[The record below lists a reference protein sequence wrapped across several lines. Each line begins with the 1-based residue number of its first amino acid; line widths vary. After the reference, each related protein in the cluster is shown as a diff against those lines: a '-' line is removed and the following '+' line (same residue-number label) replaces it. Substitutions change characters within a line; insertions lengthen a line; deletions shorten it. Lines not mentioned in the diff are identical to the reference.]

1 MVFRLIRRLP
11 CVALFA
17 SALALISLTQS
28 PITFAQTATGTLR
41 GQVTDPS
48 GSSIAGAHV
57 TVTAADGRVIT
68 VDTGRDGVFE
78 VKGLAPGKYG
88 VNVSAKGFAPFEVL
102 DYDINAAPQRLDVTL
117 SIEVQEQ
124 KVIVE
129 SASPTVDVSPDSN
142 VGAIVMTE
150 KDLQALSD
158 DPDELQNDLE
168 ALAGPSAGP
177 NGGQIYI
184 DGFTAGQLP
193 PKSAIREI
201 RINQNPFSSEYDKLG
216 YGRIEIF
223 TKPGMDKL
231 HGDVQF
237 QGNSSAFNAR
247 NPFATDEP
255 GYESTL
261 LNGTIGGPLSRKA
274 SFNFNFQYR
283 DINDIA
289 VVNAQVLDS
298 NSAPVPF
305 NTSVPTPRMRLNL
318 GPKLDYQITSTNTLS
333 VRYQYWRDDLT
344 NQGVG
349 GFALPSQA
357 FNSLNT
363 EHTLQVSDTQVF
375 GTKIVNETRFQF
387 LHEPFTQTPVSTDPA
402 IVVPGAFI
410 MGGNTAGTIRQTEN
424 HYELQNYTQMVLGR
438 HTLKF
443 GVRLREVTDDDSAT
457 AGFNGTFYFGSL
469 PAYQSAVQGTGGLP
483 TQFSI
488 TSGIPQTSVSMFDFG
503 FYVQDDWK
511 VRPNLTLSGGLRL
524 EGQNHIGDHLDWAPR
539 VAVAWGIG
547 HGKSA
552 PKTVLR
558 AGIGLFYDRF
568 GENLILQAER
578 LNGVNQEQIVVMN
591 PCFFPNI
598 PPSFNPNPCPGS
610 TTTVLPTIYRIQPGL
625 HAPGVLQA
633 ALVLERQLSKTVN
646 ISLTY
651 LNARGFDQLLT
662 NNVNTPLP
670 GTFPAA
676 PVYPFG
682 QPGNIYEYQ
691 SEGVFRQ
698 QQFLAQVNVR
708 MGSKLTLFG
717 NYVLNYANSD
727 TSGAGSFPSNP
738 FNIGQDYGRAS
749 FDYRSRFFLAG
760 SYNLPHGI
768 RVSPFVIVST
778 GQPYSITLSEDLVGS
793 SQFNQRPAFA
803 SAASLPQN
811 VVVTQFGAFDTI
823 PQPGETLVP
832 SNSLVAP
839 ARFTMN
845 LRVSKTW
852 GFGAKTES
860 AGAAGGGAGG
870 PRGGPGAGGGGGG
883 NRGGGGPFAFG
894 GGASTNKRYNLT
906 LSVNA
911 RNIFN
916 YTTVQTP
923 GAVLNPPNAF
933 SPVATESPFFATP
946 NALLGQAYNSPT
958 ANRLI
963 YLQVGFTF

>member
-1 MVFRLIRRLP
+1 MAFRPMRVAAFLLVF
-11 CVALFA
+11 
-17 SALALISLTQS
+17 ALILFPSAHT
-28 PITFAQTATGTLR
+28 TFGQNTGGIR
-41 GQVTDPS
+41 GQITDPS
-48 GSSIAGAHV
+48 GSIIAGARV
-57 TVTAADGRVIT
+57 TVTAPDGKVVT
-68 VDTGRDGVFE
+68 ADTGRDGVFE
-78 VKGLAPGKYG
+78 VKGLVPGKYA
-88 VNVSAKGFAPFEVL
+88 VNVSAKGFAPFEAL
-102 DYDINAAPQRLDVTL
+102 DFDISAAVQKLDVTL

-124 KVIVE
+124 KVLVE
-129 SASPTVDVSPDSN
+129 SASPTVDVSPDAN
-142 VGAIVMTE
+142 VGAIVMTQ
-150 KDLQALSD
+150 KDLEALSD

-231 HGDVQF
+231 HGELQF

-255 GYESTL
+255 GYDSVL
-261 LNGTIGGPLSRKA
+261 LNGAVGGALSKKA

-283 DINDIA
+283 DINDLS
-289 VVNAQVLDS
+289 VVNAQVLDA
-298 NSAPVPF
+298 NFQPVPF
-305 NTSVPTPRMRLNL
+305 NQSVATPRIRANF
-318 GPKLDYQITSTNTLS
+318 GPRLDYQLTPTNTLS
-333 VRYQYWRDDLT
+333 VRYQYWRDDLS

-357 FNSLNT
+357 YDSLNT
-363 EHTLQVSDTQVF
+363 EHTVQIGDTQVF
-375 GTKIVNETRFQF
+375 GAKVVNETRFQF
-387 LHEPFTQTPVSTDPA
+387 LHEPYTQTPVSTDPA
-402 IVVPGAFI
+402 IVVPGAFV
-410 MGGNTAGTIRQTEN
+410 MGGNTGGTVRLSDN
-424 HYELQNYTQMVLGR
+424 HYELQNYTQMALGR

-443 GVRLREVTDDDSAT
+443 GARLREVTHDHNAT
-457 AGFNGTFYFGSL
+457 DGFNGTFFFSSL
-469 PAYQSAVQGTGGLP
+469 AAYQSAVEGTGGLP

-488 TSGIPQTSVSMFDFG
+488 TSGLPETSISMFDAG
-503 FYVQDDWK
+503 FYIQDDWK

-524 EGQNHIGDHLDWAPR
+524 ETQNRIGDHLDLAPR
-539 VAVAWGIG
+539 LAVAWGIG

-558 AGIGLFYDRF
+558 AGFGLFYDRF
-568 GENLILQAER
+568 PDNLVLQAER

-598 PPSFNPNPCPGS
+598 PPSFTPNPCPGS
-610 TTTVLPTIYRIQPGL
+610 QTTILPTIYRIDPGL
-625 HAPGVLQA
+625 HAPGVLQTA
-633 ALVLERQLSKTVN
+633 VVLERQVTRAIN
-646 ISLTY
+646 FSLTY

-662 NNVNTPLP
+662 NNINTPLP
-670 GTFPAA
+670 GTFPVA
-676 PVYPFG
+676 PVYPLG
-682 QPGNIYEYQ
+682 QPGNVYEYQ
-691 SEGVFRQ
+691 SEAVFRQ
-698 QQFLAQVNVR
+698 QQFLAQFNVR
-708 MGSKLTLFG
+708 MGAKLTLFS

-727 TSGAGSFPSNP
+727 TSGASSFPSNP
-738 FNIGQDYGRAS
+738 FDIGQDYGRAS
-749 FDYRSRFFLAG
+749 FDYRNRFFMGG
-760 SYNLPHGI
+760 SYSLPYGF

-778 GQPYSITLSEDLVGS
+778 GQPYSITLSEDLIGS

-811 VVVTQFGAFDTI
+811 VVVTEFGAFDTI
-823 PQPGETLVP
+823 PQPGEKLVP
-832 SNSLVAP
+832 INSLVAP

-845 LRVSKTW
+845 MRVSKTW

-860 AGAAGGGAGG
+860 AAAAGGGGG
-870 PRGGPGAGGGGGG
+870 PRGGPGGGGGSRGG
-883 NRGGGGPFAFG
+883 GPGGGGPFAFG
-894 GGASTNKRYNLT
+894 GGGSTGRRYNLT

-916 YTTVQTP
+916 YTTVATP
-923 GAVLNPPNAF
+923 SAVLNPPSAS

-946 NALLGQAYNSPT
+946 NGLLGQAYSSQT
-958 ANRLI
+958 ANRTV
-963 YLQVGFTF
+963 YLQLGFTF